1 MKRRQFLGA
10 AGLAVI
16 PRVGHAQALPAH
28 AFPERPVRFVVP
40 YAPGG
45 STDTSSRIVAE
56 RLSALFGQQVI
67 VDNKPGGGT
76 IIGTEIVARAKPDGH
91 TILLTPGALAVNA
104 AFGISLPYDSF
115 KDLAPVARFV
125 DLPLL
130 LAANNEAPFKS
141 VAELLAGPKNG
152 DTIAYASAGIGSIPH
167 LWGEYL
173 KARTGLPLEHVGYK
187 GSAEALRDVMA
198 GHVPLFSDVL
208 MPTAAPVRA
217 GKLRGLAVAMAERS
231 ALLPD
236 VPTVGEAGLAGMEG
250 AVPFGIST
258 TGGTAADL
266 VERLNAAVNQAL
278 GDEGVR
284 QKLQELG
291 FIPVGG
297 TVGFYATSLAEET
310 AKWRKVIGESKIPAP
325 S

>member
-1 MKRRQFLGA
+1 M
-10 AGLAVI
+10 
-16 PRVGHAQALPAH
+16 
-28 AFPERPVRFVVP
+28 
-40 YAPGG
+40 
-45 STDTSSRIVAE
+45 
-56 RLSALFGQQVI
+56 I

-76 IIGTEIVARAKPDGH
+76 IIGTEIVAKATPDGH

-141 VAELLAGPKNG
+141 VAELLAWSKAGNAIP
-152 DTIAYASAGIGSIPH
+152 YASAGIGSIPH

-208 MPTAAPVRA
+208 MPTAAPVKA

-250 AVPFGIST
+250 AVPFGISAP
-258 TGGTAADL
+258 GGTPAAL
-266 VERLNAAVNQAL
+266 VERLNGAVNEAL
-278 GDEGVR
+278 ADASVR

-291 FIPVGG
+291 FIPIGG
-297 TVGFYATSLAEET
+297 TAAFCATSLAGET
-310 AKWRKVIGESKIPAP
+310 AKWRKVIEESKIPPP

>member
-1 MKRRQFLGA
+1 MKRRLFLSS
-10 AGLAVI
+10 AGLAVM
-16 PRVGHAQALPAH
+16 PRAGHAQ

-45 STDTSSRIVAE
+45 STDTSSRIIAE
-56 RLSALFGQQVI
+56 RLSVLLGQQVI

-76 IIGTEIVARAKPDGH
+76 IIGTEIVAKAKPDGH
-91 TILLTPGALAVNA
+91 TILLTPGALVVNA
-104 AFGISLPYDSF
+104 AFGITLPYDPV
-115 KDLAPVARFV
+115 KDLTPVARFV

-141 VAELLAGPKNG
+141 VAELLARSKTDN
-152 DTIAYASAGIGSIPH
+152 TIPYASAGIGSIPH

-198 GHVPLFSDVL
+198 GHLPLFSDVL

-217 GKLRGLAVAMAERS
+217 GKLRGLAVAMSARS
-231 ALLPD
+231 SLLPD
-236 VPTVGEAGLAGMEG
+236 VPTVGEAGLTGMEA
-250 AVPFGIST
+250 AVPLGIST
-258 TGGTAADL
+258 TGGTPANL
-266 VERLNAAVNQAL
+266 VERLNAVVNEAL
-278 GDEGVR
+278 ADASVR

-291 FIPVGG
+291 FIPIGG
-297 TVGFYATSLAEET
+297 TAAFYVQSLAEET
-310 AKWRKVIGESKIPAP
+310 DKWRKVIKDSNIPPPA
-325 S
+325 